1 MEKGK
6 SKIEQGQ
13 ETRKRILE
21 VIIAYIEVHGYPPT
35 VREISEGAGLKST
48 NTVHSHLLRMFK
60 EGMLETDG
68 VPGAP
73 RAIRVPGYRF
83 VKENNEERNKKL

>member
-1 MEKGK
+1 MAGKTTIEHGKEVREKM
-6 SKIEQGQ
+6 
-13 ETRKRILE
+13 LAF
-21 VIIAYIEVHGYPPT
+21 IIAYIQQHGYPPT
-35 VREISEGAGLKST
+35 VREIGQGVGFKST
-48 NTVHSHLLRMFK
+48 NSVQTHLLRMFN

-83 VKENNEERNKKL
+83 VKEEADVN